1 LGERWWWWNEVVTF
15 GLIVPDD
22 RGKSRGARVV
32 QTADVLLRNAG
43 TVCSEETG
51 FGAYRGRD
59 STGLAKRKPFSS
71 AAFSPCLPNPNPFLE
86 VPVVDLDTPL
96 SPVS

>member
-1 LGERWWWWNEVVTF
+1 M
-15 GLIVPDD
+15 
-22 RGKSRGARVV
+22 V
-32 QTADVLLRNAG
+32 QTAVALLWNAG
-43 TVCSEETG
+43 TECSDEAG

-59 STGLAKRKPFSS
+59 STGLDRRKPLSS
-71 AAFSPCLPNPNPFLE
+71 AAFSPCLPNPKPLLE